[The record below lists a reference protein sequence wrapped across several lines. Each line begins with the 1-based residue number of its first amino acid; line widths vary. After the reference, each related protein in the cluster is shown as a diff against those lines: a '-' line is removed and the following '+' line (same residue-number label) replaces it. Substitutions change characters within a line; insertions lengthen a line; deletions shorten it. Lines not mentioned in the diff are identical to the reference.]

1 MAGILER
8 MSTMASTDVGK
19 VVGLAHSTYRERM
32 EVHNHTGRAIIE
44 TIVHVAKTHPAF
56 FGIGL
61 ALLAEAVM
69 TEEHLRH
76 EHEAERKAAQGTAP
90 ATQTSAPGGGL
101 HLPHVSLPHLEAPHL
116 EIPSL
121 HAPQLHLDHIK
132 PGKVAL
138 EVFGG
143 LVLLKF
149 AVFGA
154 RMFRRK
160 AQHDVWFAPASK
172 VHLISG
178 TLGAY
183 YAAKSLRS
191 PRISAWRNAAAA
203 LFISDALKPVLK
215 APKRRKGTA
224 AARPP
229 VAAAPMVA
237 AAPVV
242 QPTTPPDASPDTPT
256 NTPPNTPVTGPTS
269 GPAPTATPP
278 AGPGTAPSAGPDT
291 SAPQAQLDPG
301 PMAPA
306 VAAAA
311 SAAQY
316 WTPPPRPNREMLS
329 SPAHEA
335 SATPQHDIA
344 PPIAEAAGL
353 APRPAL
359 PQTFEL
365 PSESSPTGEIIQ
377 WTGFSGAWDAA
388 SRH

>member
-8 MSTMASTDVGK
+8 VSSMASTDVGK
-19 VVGLAHSTYRERM
+19 VVGLAHTTYRERM
-32 EVHNHTGRAIIE
+32 DVHSHAGRAIIE

-69 TEEHLRH
+69 AEEHHRH
-76 EHEAERKAAQGTAP
+76 EHEAERKAAQAAAQGTAP

-101 HLPHVSLPHLEAPHL
+101 HLPHLETPHLELPHL

-138 EVFGG
+138 EVFAG

-160 AQHDVWFAPASK
+160 SHTDVWFAPASK

-203 LFISDALKPVLK
+203 LFITDALKPVLK
-215 APKRRKGTA
+215 APKRKKGAA

-229 VAAAPMVA
+229 APAPLAAAA
-237 AAPVV
+237 
-242 QPTTPPDASPDTPT
+242 PTTPPTAPSTAPPT
-256 NTPPNTPVTGPTS
+256 APSTAPPTAPTS
-269 GPAPTATPP
+269 GPAPGN
-278 AGPGTAPSAGPDT
+278 GPSEGSDVSA
-291 SAPQAQLDPG
+291 SQPQFDPR
-301 PMAPA
+301 A
-306 VAAAA
+306 VAGA
-311 SAAQY
+311 SAQY
-316 WTPPPRPNREMLS
+316 WTPPPRPNREML
-329 SPAHEA
+329 
-335 SATPQHDIA
+335 ATPSNDGVAASPHEIA
-344 PPIAEAAGL
+344 PSVAEAAGL
-353 APRPAL
+353 APL

-365 PSESSPTGEIIQ
+365 PVERAVERPADGGPTGEIIQ